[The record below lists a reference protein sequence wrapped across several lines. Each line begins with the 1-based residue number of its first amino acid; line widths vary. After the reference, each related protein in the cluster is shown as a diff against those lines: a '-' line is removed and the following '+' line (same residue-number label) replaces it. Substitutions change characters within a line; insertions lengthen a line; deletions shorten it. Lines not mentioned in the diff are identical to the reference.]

1 MAEVQTIPSETRK
14 QKESAEINQKGN
26 TPKSDKQ
33 KMVGHRM
40 KFLVGEENGI
50 INACITTS
58 KEELDYQ
65 FQYPGKNKVVKEYA
79 NIRDSYSWE
88 DEENTV
94 DTMTRKSDISPTI
107 YDLRTPIKRKSEK
120 TDNKEVV
127 LLSDESTDIQSNKKG
142 SAKRRT
148 FTSLPATS
156 LLEVFIDDDQTRVK
170 SSGIGELHCYNNDS
184 N

>member
-1 MAEVQTIPSETRK
+1 
-14 QKESAEINQKGN
+14 
-26 TPKSDKQ
+26 
-33 KMVGHRM
+33 MVGHRTR
-40 KFLVGEENGI
+40 FLIGEENGK

-79 NIRDSYSWE
+79 NIWDFYSWE

-107 YDLRTPIKRKSEK
+107 YDLRTPMKRKSEK

-142 SAKRRT
+142 TAKRRT

-156 LLEVFIDDDQTRVK
+156 LSEVSLDDDQTRVK
-170 SSGIGELHCYNNDS
+170 SSGIGELHCCTQRFKPILDIIYQSFNTEYK
-184 N
+184 